1 MSGMNPW
8 FSLVF
13 LVSVALG
20 SATGSELIVTENAN
34 TIQIQRGE
42 LAVLTYHKTEVEV
55 PEGVDP
61 AFRKSGFIHPLNTPS
76 GEAITGI
83 QPEDHYHHLGLWH
96 AWVQTRH
103 GEDKPDFWNLKERT
117 GRVRYAKTMSL
128 NADGFTVEQEHV
140 AYKGPD
146 RIETVVL
153 REEFTIGVRLEEGR
167 HTIRYR
173 VAQTNVTD
181 TALELPAYRYGGCFA
196 YRARLDWDQTN
207 SEVLTSEG
215 LDRANSHASR
225 AKWVRFSGPTAR
237 GNASLSVLF
246 DPENQ
251 DFPQR
256 IRTWPA
262 DTHNGA
268 IFFNVAPTQEFD
280 WSIPPGETIRMAYT
294 LIVTDDVP
302 AEEEIDGWWQ
312 ETLK

>member
-1 MSGMNPW
+1 MGGMKPR
-8 FSLVF
+8 FPLG
-13 LVSVALG
+13 LLCSVALG
-20 SATGSELIVTENAN
+20 SVDASELVVTENAN

-42 LAVLTYHKTEVEV
+42 IPVLTYHKTEVDV

-76 GEAITGI
+76 GEPITGI
-83 QPEDHYHHLGLWH
+83 QPEDHYHHLGVWH
-96 AWVQTRH
+96 AWVHTRH
-103 GEDKPDFWNLKERT
+103 GEDKPDFWNLKEGT
-117 GRVRYAKTMSL
+117 GRVRYAKTRSI
-128 NADGFTVEQEHV
+128 NADGFSVEQEHV

-153 REEFTIGVRLEEGR
+153 REHFTIGVRLEEGR
-167 HTIRYR
+167 HVIRYE

-207 SEVLTSEG
+207 SAVLTSEG
-215 LDRANSHASR
+215 LDRSNSHATR
-225 AKWVRFSGPTAR
+225 AKWVRFSGPTGR
-237 GNASLSVLF
+237 GEASLSVLF
-246 DPENQ
+246 NPDNH

-262 DTHNGA
+262 DKNNGA

-280 WSIPPGETIRMAYT
+280 WAIPAGETIQMAYT
-294 LIVTDDVP
+294 LIVTDHVP
-302 AEEEIDGWWQ
+302 AEKEIDAWWQ
-312 ETLK
+312 EAMK

>member
-1 MSGMNPW
+1 MNSQIPLGLLL
-8 FSLVF
+8 SLVF
-13 LVSVALG
+13 GPVAA
-20 SATGSELIVTENAN
+20 SDLIVTENAN

-42 LAVLTYHKTEVEV
+42 IPVLTYHKTEVDV

-76 GEAITGI
+76 GEPITGI

-96 AWVQTRH
+96 AWVHTLH

-117 GRVRYAKTMSL
+117 GRVRYAKTLSL
-128 NADGFTVEQEHV
+128 NSDGFTVEQEHV
-140 AYKGPD
+140 AYKGTD
-146 RIETVVL
+146 RKETVVL
-153 REEFTIGVRLEEGR
+153 REEFTIGVRLEAAR
-167 HTIRYR
+167 HVIRYQ

-181 TALELPAYRYGGCFA
+181 KALELPAYRYGGCFA
-196 YRARLDWDQTN
+196 YRARLDWDRTN

-215 LDRANSHASR
+215 FDRSNSHATR
-225 AKWVRFSGPTAR
+225 AKWVRFSGPTAQ

-246 DPENQ
+246 APENH
-251 DFPQR
+251 DSPQR

-268 IFFNVAPTQEFD
+268 IFFNVAPTQETG

-294 LIVTDDVP
+294 LIVTDDIP
-302 AEEEIDGWWQ
+302 AAEAIDSWWQ
-312 ETLK
+312 ETMK